1 MIFVVDEIITKWI
14 NDKISVFCFLPFCI
28 FHFFPTLINTYN
40 ARKQNKTTK
49 TKLNW
54 PGFFSFYPA
63 AVADKCFFN
72 DSLSICCVCVCSF
85 IFCCWNKIIIF
96 SFWNRSRASRK
107 MIDFSFFV
115 FQLMMMKSSF
125 FVFAFII
132 VDVLLWNWPKLSM
145 MVMVMVKIL
154 AGSLNFGNDE
164 KKFGIY
170 FGSFFL
176 SLLLLFH
183 FILIQMEHQH
193 KKHTWKI
200 IISRL
205 GFYFVHWPFTF
216 FRYNFFPRKNRKGST
231 YWYLPKK
238 RKRFDDDSGLFVF
251 VSLVH
256 HYDDTQSHYTQFL
269 FDVKKYDYYFQQK
282 KNSITKHSSAEN
294 STFQFFFLFSILKNP
309 LF

>member
-1 MIFVVDEIITKWI
+1 MIILLLLLFKIMGSDLLLMKSLRNESTMKFLCFVIYR
-14 NDKISVFCFLPFCI
+14 SVFFI
-28 FHFFPTLINTYN
+28 FFPTLINTYN
-40 ARKQNKTTK
+40 TRKQNRNEI
-49 TKLNW
+49 KLT
-54 PGFFSFYPA
+54 GFSHFIRLLLLINVSSTIHCPF
-63 AVADKCFFN
+63 VV
-72 DSLSICCVCVCSF
+72 CVCVYSF
-85 IFCCWNKIIIF
+85 FCCWNKIIIF

-145 MVMVMVKIL
+145 MVMVKM
-154 AGSLNFGNDE
+154 AGSLNVGNDE

-176 SLLLLFH
+176 SLLLLLFH

-216 FRYNFFPRKNRKGST
+216 FS
-231 YWYLPKK
+231 
-238 RKRFDDDSGLFVF
+238 V
-251 VSLVH
+251 
-256 HYDDTQSHYTQFL
+256 
-269 FDVKKYDYYFQQK
+269 
-282 KNSITKHSSAEN
+282 
-294 STFQFFFLFSILKNP
+294 
-309 LF
+309 